1 MPITLVS
8 HYTLRNIPWE
18 VLISKCL
25 SPWCKQLDRQCRWPL
40 LERVRKFLQADGLC
54 QQQQYEYS
62 EGIIRSILNQEHTE
76 EIPLDFLGL
85 DRNFNQ
91 KDGSVVNLRFMATRL
106 PEGNIQADIFT
117 TLDLAYGG
125 KMEGTYLSLH
135 HQLQE
140 FSTEDSATC
149 PKLHFGEIPQSVYLR
164 GARGALWDRI
174 ARNETNLRISIV
186 EQSVGE
192 QSTKEQLPEEHSLQE
207 QSAADNSTLECSSD
221 QYPAIQHSPTEYFPN
236 DYSPNEYSAG
246 DYSASDYSKLQE
258 RIKELEES
266 LEETLCENN
275 ALSDRLEESQRLNRE
290 QQNGKKTLIKSNNEL
305 KDKID
310 RLKKRMK
317 QADKRANMN
326 ADEKFTKFCEDF
338 DKENDE
344 LRAACAKIQDER
356 DCLQLKLQEAEG
368 KVISLKGRLGKASNG
383 MSGGLLTAPSENEKF
398 EDEFVIA
405 IFSAI
410 HKAIEKT
417 PSKSNSYGNRS
428 IDLWTAIIK
437 ANPDAERAF
446 QNYKELKA
454 DLMNA
459 MKSNDLERNLDL
471 FAPLGMKYSSHTNN
485 HWKFNFADGDR
496 RYNATHASTPS
507 ETSSGP
513 SNSAKDL
520 KNAFLYPT

>member
-1 MPITLVS
+1 
-8 HYTLRNIPWE
+8 LRNIPWD

-25 SPWCKQLDRQCRWPL
+25 SPWCKQLDRQCKWPL
-40 LERVRKFLQADGLC
+40 LERVRRFLQADGLC

-62 EGIIRSILNQEHTE
+62 EGIIR
-76 EIPLDFLGL
+76 
-85 DRNFNQ
+85 
-91 KDGSVVNLRFMATRL
+91 SVVNLRFMATRL

-149 PKLHFGEIPQSVYLR
+149 PKLHFGEVPQSIYLR
-164 GARGALWDRI
+164 GTRGALWDRI

-192 QSTKEQLPEEHSLQE
+192 QSTEEQLPEEQSLQE

-221 QYPAIQHSPTEYFPN
+221 KYPAIQHSSTEYFPN

-246 DYSASDYSKLQE
+246 DYSASDYSKLQA

-344 LRAACAKIQDER
+344 LRA
-356 DCLQLKLQEAEG
+356 
-368 KVISLKGRLGKASNG
+368 
-383 MSGGLLTAPSENEKF
+383 PSENEKF

-417 PSKSNSYGNRS
+417 PS
-428 IDLWTAIIK
+428 
-437 ANPDAERAF
+437 
-446 QNYKELKA
+446 
-454 DLMNA
+454 
-459 MKSNDLERNLDL
+459 KSNDLERNLDL